1 MASKF
6 EGFKATSA
14 PFGRGR
20 ITVDRTADKD
30 EHTYTAADIVS
41 LVKQALSADPV
52 YVVSDPAV
60 LETLSADATK
70 KALAQLK
77 AIELYLQA
85 QLTAVQKC
93 ITNVNTKLLEES
105 K

>member
-20 ITVDRTADKD
+20 ITVDRTADKN
-30 EHTYTAADIVS
+30 EHTYTEADIVS
-41 LVKQALSADPV
+41 LVKQALSVDPV
-52 YVVSDPAV
+52 YVVSDTSV
-60 LETLSADATK
+60 LNTLSADATK

-77 AIELYLQA
+77 AVELYLQA
-85 QLTAVQKC
+85 QLTAVRNC
-93 ITNVNTKLLEES
+93 IDKVNTKLLENS